1 MTPPSDSS
9 GVGVSSLSFFAQVVI
24 FMVLGMTGD
33 FFHCI
38 LDILSTMLGGSKFYF
53 ILSF

>member
-9 GVGVSSLSFFAQVVI
+9 GVGVSSLSFAQVVI

-33 FFHCI
+33 FFSLHPRHFVYYVRR
-38 LDILSTMLGGSKFYF
+38 L
-53 ILSF
+53 